1 MSEAT
6 AFLNTPRSEK
16 RTEIPAPI
24 TVHTLPAA
32 KGAVPKEHAHLRDA
46 DAVLV
51 KDRARLRADAYSLT
65 ALWPA
70 TEAALPYDPRILT
83 QLIRQGGLAV
93 AHADYGVPLTHQTLL
108 YHLNYHVA
116 PGFQVPRDRPSPLTV
131 EVLVSDTTHRR
142 TNAGALDM
150 NISILDNGVPV
161 AWSETRFGWISPA
174 AYRRLRGD
182 RHTVDWAAWD
192 VPPPVDPAS
201 VGRTDPADVTLS
213 PTGLPNR
220 WQLRNNTA
228 NTLLFDHPVDHV
240 PGLALIEAAH
250 QAAYALGSTAYFEPT
265 GVTSDFTQY
274 VEFDAPCW
282 IEAEL
287 ISAPDAPADTVR
299 VTGVQNEQR
308 AFQVELTGSYR

>member
-16 RTEIPAPI
+16 RSEIPAPI
-24 TVHTLPAA
+24 TANTLPAA
-32 KGAVPKEHAHLRDA
+32 EAAVPKEHAHLRDA

-51 KDRARLRADAYSLT
+51 RDRVRLGTDAYSLT
-65 ALWPA
+65 ADWPA
-70 TEAALPYDPRILT
+70 TEAALPYDPRILA

-93 AHADYGVPLTHQTLL
+93 AHGDYGVPLTHQTLL

-116 PGFQVPRDRPSPLTV
+116 PGFQVPRDRSSALTV
-131 EVLVSDTTHRR
+131 EVLVAETARRR
-142 TNAGALDM
+142 TSAGALDM
-150 NISILDNGVPV
+150 NINILDDGVAV
-161 AWSETRFGWISPA
+161 ARSETRFGWISPA

-182 RHTVDWAAWD
+182 RHTDDWATWD
-192 VPPPVDPAS
+192 VPPPVDAAS
-201 VGRTDPADVTLS
+201 VGRTDAADVTLS
-213 PTGLPNR
+213 PTGVPNR
-220 WQLRNNTA
+220 WQLRNDTA

-240 PGLALIEAAH
+240 PGLVLIEVAH
-250 QAAYALGSTAYFEPT
+250 QAAYALGSAAYFEPIR
-265 GVTSDFTQY
+265 VTSDFTQY

-287 ISAPDAPADTVR
+287 VSAPDAPVDTVR
-299 VTGVQNEQR
+299 VTGTQNEQR